1 MSELITH
8 QCVDGVLEL
17 SLNRPQK
24 KNALNRAMYLS
35 LTEMLQQADSDDAVR
50 VILISGT
57 GDSFCSGNDI
67 ADFISSGGSAEA
79 ARVPLRLLQTLAGL
93 EKPLVAAIHGHAVGI
108 GTTLLLHCDLV
119 YGADNTRLQL
129 PFARLGLVPEGGS
142 SLLLPQ
148 LAGHR
153 KAFELLVLGEAF
165 DADCGRSIGL
175 INEVTGAEQVLT
187 RARDRAC
194 ALAALPQQALRK
206 SKQMLRAHQQDLLQ
220 QVLVEEID
228 AFRERLNSAEAQG
241 ALMAFMQR
249 G

>member
-1 MSELITH
+1 MSDVITR

-17 SLNRPQK
+17 TLNRPQK
-24 KNALNRAMYLS
+24 KNALNREMYLG

-50 VILISGT
+50 VILLSGA

-67 ADFISSGGSAEA
+67 ADFVSSGGSAEA

-93 EKPLVAAIHGHAVGI
+93 EKPLVVAIHGHAVGI

-148 LAGHR
+148 LVGHR

-165 DADCGRSIGL
+165 DADCGQSIGL
-175 INEVTGAEQVLT
+175 INEVTGVEQVLARAQD
-187 RARDRAC
+187 RAR

>member
-1 MSELITH
+1 
-8 QCVDGVLEL
+8 
-17 SLNRPQK
+17 
-24 KNALNRAMYLS
+24 
-35 LTEMLQQADSDDAVR
+35 
-50 VILISGT
+50 
-57 GDSFCSGNDI
+57 
-67 ADFISSGGSAEA
+67 
-79 ARVPLRLLQTLAGL
+79 
-93 EKPLVAAIHGHAVGI
+93 
-108 GTTLLLHCDLV
+108 
-119 YGADNTRLQL
+119 
-129 PFARLGLVPEGGS
+129 
-142 SLLLPQ
+142 

-153 KAFELLVLGEAF
+153 RAFELLVLGEAF

-175 INEVTGAEQVLT
+175 INEVTGVGQVLA
-187 RARDRAC
+187 RARDRAG